1 MTMLTIRIV
10 KTLTVVSILAV
21 CHCATIIQGQQER
34 QAVAVAGRE
43 GAVQEEESSEAE
55 EESEEESFYF
65 YLPDR
70 SSPIYEEVPPI
81 DPTRDKPDWIFNPNS
96 GHRLVEFYAHWYVCF
111 VLLCKKSKFLAMDG
125 FESWFKLFLTFRS
138 SSLYCVLPNQIKI
151 FTPGVHI
158 VKPFDNIILILRTV

>member
-96 GHRLVEFYAHWYVCF
+96 GHRLVEFYAHWYVSF
-111 VLLCKKSKFLAMDG
+111 YFAKRLNFLGWMDLKVG
-125 FESWFKLFLTFRS
+125 LRLFLSCRS
-138 SSLYCVLPNQIKI
+138 SSLYCVIPNQIKF